1 MCVCVYEESFFLASC
16 GCDVDVI
23 ASLTRSLTHSFTH
36 THTHS
41 LTHSLLHSLTLFALP
56 CSLLAFI
63 HNARV
68 WKDMCLCFSPVG
80 KTGWPQAWRPSCCC
94 HCAHTGAC
102 SSGLGVFRDAGK
114 GKRTVAHACLASQ
127 RCMQALARVIVRFG
141 FFFQASD
148 RASLLQI
155 KTEFDVL
162 NQGSKLSIQLLTRSN
177 VGNVSRQRVKAHG
190 TMGIQQKAGG
200 GAGLNVL

>member
-1 MCVCVYEESFFLASC
+1 M
-16 GCDVDVI
+16 
-23 ASLTRSLTHSFTH
+23 
-36 THTHS
+36 
-41 LTHSLLHSLTLFALP
+41 
-56 CSLLAFI
+56 
-63 HNARV
+63 
-68 WKDMCLCFSPVG
+68 
-80 KTGWPQAWRPSCCC
+80 
-94 HCAHTGAC
+94 
-102 SSGLGVFRDAGK
+102 FRGAGK